1 VKVIIH
7 FGFPKTMSSSLQ
19 FGVFKTLHKK
29 GFINLSTWR
38 LNSDNEEL
46 RDRPSS
52 RLFIGEKILSNY
64 IKFSKDKINI
74 LSDESFTAPVKLR
87 KNNFGEDIIDPIHF
101 PLMLKKQIQD
111 NYGDNIEFIPLI
123 IIRNQQDLIYSQYVE
138 EYNLKV
144 YKGIDLL
151 FDKNGNIDLKG
162 FEVYKYYNY
171 ISELQKVF
179 GQESIKC
186 LIFEEI
192 VRDPKG
198 ICQLFDDIKTI
209 DCSDIKKMISQ
220 SHVNKKNKDSF
231 GYFTKDLN
239 HHIPFLNDA
248 QKDTI
253 RNFFLEDNIKLQKLL
268 NKDLSGSI
276 YNYT

>member
-1 VKVIIH
+1 
-7 FGFPKTMSSSLQ
+7 MS
-19 FGVFKTLHKK
+19 KKHK
-29 GFINLSTWR
+29 
-38 LNSDNEEL
+38 
-46 RDRPSS
+46 
-52 RLFIGEKILSNY
+52 
-64 IKFSKDKINI
+64 
-74 LSDESFTAPVKLR
+74 
-87 KNNFGEDIIDPIHF
+87 
-101 PLMLKKQIQD
+101 
-111 NYGDNIEFIPLI
+111 
-123 IIRNQQDLIYSQYVE
+123 
-138 EYNLKV
+138 
-144 YKGIDLL
+144 
-151 FDKNGNIDLKG
+151 
-162 FEVYKYYNY
+162 
-171 ISELQKVF
+171 
-179 GQESIKC
+179 ESIKC